1 MTPCYVRHETAPGV
15 HADIPHEHERQDMS
29 ICKVCGGIG
38 YHETWCTR
46 PTDPIDTEKAVV
58 TECAIAELSEEGKA
72 MMAQRKAD
80 QADLIDWILHY
91 KNPADD
97 ETRLRQIRL
106 VME

>member
-1 MTPCYVRHETAPGV
+1 MTPCYTRHQVAPGT
-15 HADIPHEHERQDMS
+15 HADIPHEHERHDMS
-29 ICKVCGGIG
+29 ICKYCGGIG
-38 YHETWCTR
+38 HHKTWCTR
-46 PTDPIDTEKAVV
+46 PTDTEKAVAA
-58 TECAIAELSEEGKA
+58 ECAQAELSEEGKA

-97 ETRLRQIRL
+97 ETKLRQIRL